1 MSDRGI
7 IMTTITEQQCLE
19 FSDGYH
25 PPRLADY
32 ADQDEFLEDASA
44 FWAAFTA
51 AMRASGV
58 NDASLLLA
66 GCLPDDWE
74 IAEIERTNARTAATR
89 EENA

>member
-1 MSDRGI
+1 MRVLLVEDDP
-7 IMTTITEQQCLE
+7 TTSKSIEMMLTHANLNVYTT
-19 FSDGYH
+19 DMG
-25 PPRLADY
+25 
-32 ADQDEFLEDASA
+32 EDASA